1 MHLTSIILFLSATA
15 ISVSAHPAA
24 IPAIQARGSTNTTGL
39 KDAHFACDAA
49 NEIIGQQLA
58 EMTKLK
64 AQAIPIPPYLS
75 GYYTAINSGRQEIG
89 CPGSIPIGKR
99 QFTPR
104 MQPCDVINGQHE
116 RMMVLVNRFETD
128 KIGVAP
134 FIAGFLSAT
143 LDGHKGLGCP
153 PLTGPATEAAAASK
167 GGAAGA
173 SNSTDS
179 TDATDSRSD
188 SS

>member
-1 MHLTSIILFLSATA
+1 
-15 ISVSAHPAA
+15 
-24 IPAIQARGSTNTTGL
+24 
-39 KDAHFACDAA
+39 
-49 NEIIGQQLA
+49 
-58 EMTKLK
+58 
-64 AQAIPIPPYLS
+64 
-75 GYYTAINSGRQEIG
+75 
-89 CPGSIPIGKR
+89 
-99 QFTPR
+99 
-104 MQPCDVINGQHE
+104 
-116 RMMVLVNRFETD
+116 MVLVNRFETD